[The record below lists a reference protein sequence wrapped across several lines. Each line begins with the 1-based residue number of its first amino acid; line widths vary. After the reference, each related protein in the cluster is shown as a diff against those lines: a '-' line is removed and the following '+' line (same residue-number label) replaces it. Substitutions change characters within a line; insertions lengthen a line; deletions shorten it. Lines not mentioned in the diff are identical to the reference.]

1 MQNFLYYSEFEGFWE
16 RLAPL
21 TPFGKAVKD
30 SETIYKDAE
39 SLEKIWDHTG
49 IMIDFLRSKPDTSL
63 LSRMSYHLRRLPRFP
78 ETPRSFDEAEIYEF
92 KKFLYNYSLFLKLV
106 PEDLRSAFHLEYTSE
121 ALLKN
126 LSQGFQSSEAFY
138 IADEYSPELSAIR
151 HKLKDID
158 QELRNLRQTAEDE
171 AEAMGLFFGGRD
183 FIIVAKSEMPEGTAD
198 SEIITDEAYDAENRL
213 LRLRPTAH
221 EIKLR
226 DDRTELLG
234 HERHEEGLI
243 LEKLSGEISLE
254 LPKMLRYCEA
264 VCHFDMALAR
274 ANLAI
279 DYNMT
284 RPRIGGRFSAKNAR
298 FIPCEE
304 SCASF
309 GTTYQ
314 PLTLTLDSPV
324 TVLFGSNMG
333 GKTILLKTLAFLQ
346 MCVQTG
352 LYVPA
357 ESLETRLYDN
367 FSYIGEGRTKASKQ
381 GLSGFGYEVYQFQAA
396 LQAMEKPS
404 FILFDEFARTTNSR
418 EAEAL
423 ITAITADI
431 CRRPHVTALFSTH
444 FKGIKRHNEAV
455 YLRMKGLDKEKLR
468 SEQGAGLSRPE
479 NYEEHIRLI
488 DSFMD
493 YSPAPD
499 DGIIRDSDALA
510 IAGLLGIPE
519 HIIQI
524 AEKELS

>member
-30 SETIYKDAE
+30 SQTIYKDAE
-39 SLEKIWDHTG
+39 GLEKIWDLTG
-49 IMIDFLRSKPDTSL
+49 IMMGFLQSKPDTSL
-63 LSRMSYHLRRLPRFP
+63 LSRISYHLRRLPHFP
-78 ETPRSFDEAEIYEF
+78 ETPRVFDEAEIYEF

-106 PEDLRSAFHLEYTSE
+106 PEDLRSAFGLEYSSD

-138 IADEYSPELSAIR
+138 IADEYSPALSEIR

-158 QELRNLRQTAEDE
+158 AELRGLRQKAEDE

-183 FIIVAKSEMPEGTAD
+183 FIIVSKSEMPESAAGSD
-198 SEIITDEAYDAENRL
+198 IIADEAYDTDNRL
-213 LRLRPTAH
+213 LRLRTSAH

-226 DDRTELLG
+226 DERTELLG
-234 HERHEEGLI
+234 HERHEEGVI
-243 LEKLSGEISLE
+243 LAALSEEISRE
-254 LPKMLRYCEA
+254 LPRMLQYCEA
-264 VCHFDMALAR
+264 VCEFDMALAR
-274 ANLAI
+274 AQLAI
-279 DYNMT
+279 DYKMT
-284 RPRIGGRFSAKNAR
+284 RPRIGGRLTVKNGR

-309 GTTYQ
+309 GTAYQ
-314 PLTLTLDSPV
+314 PLTLTLESPV

-367 FSYIGEGRTKASKQ
+367 FSYIGEGRAKVSKQ

-396 LQAMEKPS
+396 LKVMEKPC

-444 FKGIKRHNEAV
+444 FKGIKRHGDAV

-468 SEQGAGLSRPE
+468 SRQGEGLARPE
-479 NYEEHIRLI
+479 NFEEHIRLI

-499 DGIIRDSDALA
+499 DGVIRDSDALA
-510 IAGLLGIPE
+510 IAELLGLPLN
-519 HIIQI
+519 IIKDAI
-524 AEKELS
+524 NELL